1 MGCGNGGRLGRRQT
15 WRRAMSRS
23 HGGRLSESRVC
34 ESSMKGEKGEGG
46 SSQHIR
52 SALIFTTRPRYRI
65 HVRPNTSR
73 IVHSHSSTGKKLG

>member
-34 ESSMKGEKGEGG
+34 ESSMMGEKGEGG
-46 SSQHIR
+46 SS
-52 SALIFTTRPRYRI
+52 
-65 HVRPNTSR
+65 
-73 IVHSHSSTGKKLG
+73 